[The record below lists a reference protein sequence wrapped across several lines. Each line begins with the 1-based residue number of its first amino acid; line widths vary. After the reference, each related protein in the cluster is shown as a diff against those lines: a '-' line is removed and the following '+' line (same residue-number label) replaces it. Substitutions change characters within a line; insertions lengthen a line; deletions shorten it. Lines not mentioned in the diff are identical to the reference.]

1 MLQYIPYILLFA
13 LATMLI
19 YGWGLW
25 RSTRQKQDLSNML
38 SAKGIS
44 RIKKALKKN
53 GSLTRRDLEP
63 FVKGLTARQP
73 FSKEQIGVTDPGKFL
88 DSILPYMIRQ
98 KMITEKK
105 DGGDYPREQ
114 RDGTDISNR
123 LPPAQREPLGRQP
136 KRLHHRGLHGIG
148 EQGHPDD

>member
-13 LATMLI
+13 FATMLI
-19 YGWGLW
+19 YGWGLL
-25 RSTRQKQDLSNML
+25 RTMRQGRDLSNML

-53 GSLTRRDLEP
+53 GAMTRRELEP

-73 FSKEQIGVTDPGKFL
+73 FSREQIGVTEPGKFL
-88 DSILPYMIRQ
+88 DSVLPYMVRQ

-105 DGGDYPREQ
+105 DSGKVLYEL
-114 RDGTDISNR
+114 N
-123 LPPAQREPLGRQP
+123 
-136 KRLHHRGLHGIG
+136 KK
-148 EQGHPDD
+148 